1 MGKGNKKKNNG
12 KKTLPFVSVCTPTF
26 NRRPFIKSMI
36 ACFDHQLYPR
46 DKMEWIIIDD
56 GTDPIEDL
64 VANHPNVK
72 YFKYTEKMPLGRKRN
87 IMHEKSKGEIIVYM
101 DDDDY
106 YPPERVSHAVEM
118 LQSHP
123 KALCAGASEIY
134 IYFHE
139 MEKVYQFG
147 PYSQTHGTAGTFAFK
162 RELLND
168 HEYNNEASLA
178 EEKAFLK
185 NYSVPFVQL
194 EPKKVILVFSHEHNT
209 FDKRKL
215 LGGKNEFIKESE
227 KTVDDFVKQQDLKNF
242 YMHQIHEDLKDYD
255 AGKPEMK
262 PDVIKQTREIE
273 EQRAK
278 DAENNGKIVMQDS
291 CGNSKQLT
299 TPEIV
304 DIIKGLQKENEE
316 LKTKV
321 GGQIMMETREGT
333 KTLTNEEIAQLIRGL
348 QQENIAMKEQ
358 LKNQSVE
365 GVKHDVENMST
376 NRQFIFT
383 DENDSMEILDS
394 DEINDYVNKKID
406 LIKELKNR
414 VPVEQKVSTED
425 LESKLDEKLDKLKED
440 FTSKFEDFKTD
451 FFEME
456 NTKNYNIIE
465 NGVSKNLDLAAAVK
479 IINAQSELL
488 NNFKTEYEKNKIRFK
503 DQSGEVIQL
512 TQEMF
517 EMIIGEYNKNTP
529 ASKDLSPVKE
539 EDMEVAPD
547 EDVADDVDE
556 DVDEDETEDIE
567 VDSHGNNSNN
577 ISFKMKKINN

>member
-1 MGKGNKKKNNG
+1 M
-12 KKTLPFVSVCTPTF
+12 
-26 NRRPFIKSMI
+26 
-36 ACFDHQLYPR
+36 
-46 DKMEWIIIDD
+46 
-56 GTDPIEDL
+56 
-64 VANHPNVK
+64 
-72 YFKYTEKMPLGRKRN
+72 
-87 IMHEKSKGEIIVYM
+87 
-101 DDDDY
+101 
-106 YPPERVSHAVEM
+106 
-118 LQSHP
+118 
-123 KALCAGASEIY
+123 
-134 IYFHE
+134 
-139 MEKVYQFG
+139 
-147 PYSQTHGTAGTFAFK
+147 
-162 RELLND
+162 LLN
-168 HEYNNEASLA
+168 
-178 EEKAFLK
+178 
-185 NYSVPFVQL
+185 
-194 EPKKVILVFSHEHNT
+194 
-209 FDKRKL
+209 
-215 LGGKNEFIKESE
+215 
-227 KTVDDFVKQQDLKNF
+227 KQ
-242 YMHQIHEDLKDYD
+242 
-255 AGKPEMK
+255 
-262 PDVIKQTREIE
+262 EIE

-333 KTLTNEEIAQLIRGL
+333 KTLTNEEIAHLIRGL

-465 NGVSKNLDLAAAVK
+465 NGVSKNLDLPAAVK

-517 EMIIGEYNKNTP
+517 EMIIGSIIKI
-529 ASKDLSPVKE
+529 LLPVK
-539 EDMEVAPD
+539 
-547 EDVADDVDE
+547 
-556 DVDEDETEDIE
+556 I
-567 VDSHGNNSNN
+567 
-577 ISFKMKKINN
+577 

>member
-1 MGKGNKKKNNG
+1 M
-12 KKTLPFVSVCTPTF
+12 
-26 NRRPFIKSMI
+26 
-36 ACFDHQLYPR
+36 
-46 DKMEWIIIDD
+46 
-56 GTDPIEDL
+56 
-64 VANHPNVK
+64 
-72 YFKYTEKMPLGRKRN
+72 
-87 IMHEKSKGEIIVYM
+87 
-101 DDDDY
+101 
-106 YPPERVSHAVEM
+106 
-118 LQSHP
+118 
-123 KALCAGASEIY
+123 
-134 IYFHE
+134 
-139 MEKVYQFG
+139 
-147 PYSQTHGTAGTFAFK
+147 
-162 RELLND
+162 
-168 HEYNNEASLA
+168 
-178 EEKAFLK
+178 
-185 NYSVPFVQL
+185 
-194 EPKKVILVFSHEHNT
+194 
-209 FDKRKL
+209 
-215 LGGKNEFIKESE
+215 GKNEFIKESE
-227 KTVDDFVKQQDLKNF
+227 KTVDDFVKQQDLKFF

-316 LKTKV
+316 LKSKV

-365 GVKHDVENMST
+365 GVKHDVENMNT

-406 LIKELKNR
+406 LIKELKNK

-440 FTSKFEDFKTD
+440 FNSKFEDFKTD

-465 NGVSKNLDLAAAVK
+465 NGVSKNLDLPAAVK

-488 NNFKTEYEKNKIRFK
+488 NNLKTEYEKNKIRFK

-517 EMIIGEYNKNTP
+517 EMIIEEYNKNTP
-529 ASKDLSPVKE
+529 ATKDLSPVKE
-539 EDMEVAPD
+539 EDVEFA
-547 EDVADDVDE
+547 
-556 DVDEDETEDIE
+556 
-567 VDSHGNNSNN
+567 SS
-577 ISFKMKKINN
+577 S

>member
-1 MGKGNKKKNNG
+1 
-12 KKTLPFVSVCTPTF
+12 
-26 NRRPFIKSMI
+26 
-36 ACFDHQLYPR
+36 
-46 DKMEWIIIDD
+46 
-56 GTDPIEDL
+56 
-64 VANHPNVK
+64 
-72 YFKYTEKMPLGRKRN
+72 
-87 IMHEKSKGEIIVYM
+87 
-101 DDDDY
+101 
-106 YPPERVSHAVEM
+106 
-118 LQSHP
+118 
-123 KALCAGASEIY
+123 
-134 IYFHE
+134 
-139 MEKVYQFG
+139 
-147 PYSQTHGTAGTFAFK
+147 
-162 RELLND
+162 
-168 HEYNNEASLA
+168 
-178 EEKAFLK
+178 
-185 NYSVPFVQL
+185 
-194 EPKKVILVFSHEHNT
+194 
-209 FDKRKL
+209 
-215 LGGKNEFIKESE
+215 
-227 KTVDDFVKQQDLKNF
+227 
-242 YMHQIHEDLKDYD
+242 
-255 AGKPEMK
+255 
-262 PDVIKQTREIE
+262 
-273 EQRAK
+273 
-278 DAENNGKIVMQDS
+278 
-291 CGNSKQLT
+291 
-299 TPEIV
+299 
-304 DIIKGLQKENEE
+304 
-316 LKTKV
+316 
-321 GGQIMMETREGT
+321 
-333 KTLTNEEIAQLIRGL
+333 
-348 QQENIAMKEQ
+348 
-358 LKNQSVE
+358 
-365 GVKHDVENMST
+365 MST

-465 NGVSKNLDLAAAVK
+465 NGVSKNLDLPAAVK

-539 EDMEVAPD
+539 EDIEVTPD
-547 EDVADDVDE
+547 EDVADDE